1 MCVTDQALTLPS
13 HQYIADQWL
22 AVLRRRYPQCDAAAV
37 AVQLQRATRD
47 FYRFLSGSPATW
59 DLNQLMPLLAQPSL
73 KDLLQVFSALRAAAR
88 AAARENGGQAA
99 LSLGEHL
106 DNWVAQV
113 VANYD
118 AARAQQTQQ
127 RWQEMV
133 QRVSRLNT
141 LSYCVTELNM
151 SLDLASA
158 VKAVVELAR
167 LLTDADMCI
176 LYQRDADTL
185 RQWAYAGGCAAPA
198 AAVSLEGLQLPEQVV
213 IDRQHED
220 APLAAVRRSLGVP
233 AAQALHCLSLRTA
246 SVVTGKLACVY
257 FTERAFSPQELRLH
271 EIFAGHAAQALYNA
285 QLYERLSALTAANE
299 RRQIACEMHDTLLQT
314 LIALNINL
322 RVMHNYAQQ
331 GQWGEV
337 LPLIETVRGLGKAAM
352 QEGRDTLNDLR
363 ECDGGARAHN
373 LIDALLPELSAF
385 ADRAGFEPDFVWQ
398 QDVRAPAA
406 VTHHLCRLVGEALT
420 NVHRHASASRVQVT
434 VAPAGAGL
442 LVEVRDNG
450 VGFQP
455 ARVDQRRSFGL
466 LGMHERARLIDA
478 QITIDT
484 APARGTTVTIS
495 CPLPPANGRV

>member
-1 MCVTDQALTLPS
+1 MCATDQTLTLPS
-13 HQYIADQWL
+13 SHHIADQWL
-22 AVLRRRYPQCDAAAV
+22 AALLRRYPQCDTAAV
-37 AVQLQRATRD
+37 AAQLQRATKD
-47 FYRFLSGSPATW
+47 FYRFLSGYPTTW
-59 DLNQLMPLLAQPSL
+59 DLNQLMPLLSQPSL
-73 KDLLQVFSALRAAAR
+73 NDLMQVFSALRAAAR
-88 AAARENGGQAA
+88 AALAESSGQTV
-99 LSLGEHL
+99 LYLGENL

-113 VANYD
+113 VTNYD
-118 AARAQQTQQ
+118 TARAQQTQQ

-141 LSYCVTELNM
+141 LSYCVTELNT

-158 VKAVVELAR
+158 FKAVVELAR

-185 RQWAYAGGCAAPA
+185 RQRAYAGGRAAPA
-198 AAVSLEGLQLPEQVV
+198 EVILLDSLHLPEQIVV
-213 IDRQHED
+213 DRQHED
-220 APLAAVRRSLGVP
+220 APLAVVCHNLGVP
-233 AAQALHCLSLRTA
+233 AAQALHCLSLRTG

-257 FTERAFSPQELRLH
+257 FAERTFTPQELRLH

-322 RVMHNYAQQ
+322 RVMRNYAQQ
-331 GQWGEV
+331 GQWDEV
-337 LPLIETVRGLGKAAM
+337 LPLIESVHSLGKVAM
-352 QEGRDTLNDLR
+352 QEGRDTLSDLR
-363 ECDGGARAHN
+363 ECDGGEREYN
-373 LIDALLPELSAF
+373 LIDALQPELSAF
-385 ADRAGFEPDFVWQ
+385 ADRAGFVPDFAWQ
-398 QDVRAPAA
+398 QEVHAPAV

-434 VAPAGAGL
+434 VAPAGSGL
-442 LVEVRDNG
+442 LLQVRDNG

-495 CPLPPANGRV
+495 CPLPPANGCV